1 MLVHF
6 IEVILSTVQSINEF
20 TSALS
25 STSSSNNNS
34 SSSVPDARSS
44 PNMINNKPTNANVS
58 IYIFY
63 NNMCCKFKL
72 YSYVFTHLTQTHT
85 HTHTHIYTI
94 QNSNDKK
101 AITTSTPPGRSRALT
116 SAMSQLATPSNHL
129 IVSVKIEN
137 PVIIL
142 IEDPTE
148 RASGGLLAGM
158 TALICFN
165 QDTEALGLSSRESLQ
180 VSANSLNLSIL
191 KNVEV
196 KIILF
201 FVSQ

>member
-1 MLVHF
+1 MV
-6 IEVILSTVQSINEF
+6 
-20 TSALS
+20 
-25 STSSSNNNS
+25 
-34 SSSVPDARSS
+34 
-44 PNMINNKPTNANVS
+44 NNKPTNANVS
-58 IYIFY
+58 IYIYIYIHIYFLIILKLT
-63 NNMCCKFKL
+63 NNICGKFIL
-72 YSYVFTHLTQTHT
+72 YSYVFTHL
-85 HTHTHIYTI
+85 IYTI

-101 AITTSTPPGRSRALT
+101 AITSTPPGRSRALT
-116 SAMSQLATPSNHL
+116 SAITQLATASNHL

-191 KNVEV
+191 KNVQV

-201 FVSQ
+201 FVVNNF